1 MTWMD
6 SNRSF
11 SSVFYPDIM
20 LFLACSGQ
28 YFFFLLLIKRQKKR
42 KERCSDYFLGKTV
55 NRWLTKRIKKELL
68 HIPPLPNCSK
78 KYLKKKTKETV
89 LTLST

>member
-28 YFFFLLLIKRQKKR
+28 YFFFLLLIKRQKK
-42 KERCSDYFLGKTV
+42 KEGEMLGLFLRENSK
-55 NRWLTKRIKKELL
+55 
-68 HIPPLPNCSK
+68 PLAD
-78 KYLKKKTKETV
+78 
-89 LTLST
+89 